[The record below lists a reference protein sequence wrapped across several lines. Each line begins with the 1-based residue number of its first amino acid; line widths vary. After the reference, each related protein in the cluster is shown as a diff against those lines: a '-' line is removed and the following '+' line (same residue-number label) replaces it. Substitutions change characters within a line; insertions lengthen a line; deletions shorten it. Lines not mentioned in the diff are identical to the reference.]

1 MHDCL
6 AKDQFIDALKDREIR
21 MKIRESASKTLDEA
35 VVEPCRSRQCT
46 RLSVG
51 AQKVDCCDQEEKSK
65 FAELLK
71 QNMAAISQMVQFV
84 SRQHNPQHRTRM
96 NVNKMVGDWGQ
107 ILKIT

>member
-35 VVEPCRSRQCT
+35 IVEPCRSRQCT
-46 RLSVG
+46 RLSLG
-51 AQKVDCCDQEEKSK
+51 AQKVDYTVNKDDCCDQEEKSE

-84 SRQHNPQHRTRM
+84 
-96 NVNKMVGDWGQ
+96 
-107 ILKIT
+107 